1 MKGKF
6 GQTQKKSKNI
16 MNMTGGCKFVK
27 GVNNVFK
34 KVKNKIKH
42 RGLVVR
48 PLYSTANQ
56 WDGLNNAGLNCPS
69 ESMVKV
75 SLILRYLHLC
85 YRYPFVKIQKSI
97 RIL

>member
-6 GQTQKKSKNI
+6 GQTQKKSQN
-16 MNMTGGCKFVK
+16 NMTVGCKFGK
-27 GVNNVFK
+27 GVNVFK
-34 KVKNKIKH
+34 KVKNKINH

-48 PLYSTANQ
+48 PLYSKANQ
-56 WDGLNNAGLNCPS
+56 WDGFNKAGLNCPS